1 MELSK
6 PPDPKCKKCKGTGDW
21 KHDDPCYCGQPHLC
35 KCATATPN
43 EWIKNKAK
51 EIAKKNFVEVSDEY
65 IEETTN
71 TLGDS
76 MAASAANTANQN
88 TAYVMA
94 ILDYLDKQHE
104 SL

>member
-65 IEETTN
+65 TTN